1 MNTQQTT
8 TTKAIAATKSTGAQ
22 KTAPKY
28 TARDLAKDAGA
39 QSASVARRY
48 LRAAKM
54 QRPKEGWIWSDKAAA
69 KSAIETVQK
78 AVRAAKADSAK

>member
-8 TTKAIAATKSTGAQ
+8 TTKAKAATKSIEAQ
-22 KTAPKY
+22 RAVPKY
-28 TARDLAKDAGA
+28 TARELAKDAGV

-78 AVRAAKADSAK
+78 ARAAKAESVK